1 MLHLIGFAPHHHQL
15 LERVSAMVSEHD
27 EVVLLDDGLPFAKD
41 QATLDALQKSL
52 GVPVYCCTVDAHPGN
67 HIDYAALVRLTEK
80 HQASLS
86 WYE

>member
-27 EVVLLDDGLPFAKD
+27 EVVLLDDGLAFAKD

-52 GVPVYCCTVDAHPGN
+52 GVPVYCCTDAPHSSN
-67 HIDYAALVRLTEK
+67 QINYAELVRLTEK